1 MTVNVCMMWKDPPL
15 FKTQTEPTAF
25 KIGGVT
31 VGGRLGENPTILIG
45 SIFYHRHKIVED
57 AATGVFDRMRA
68 EALINH
74 QDELADKTGNPC
86 MIDLV
91 CASTAVLP
99 KYLDF
104 VASSTDAP
112 ILMDGITASINM
124 SGLDYA
130 REWGLLDRIVYNSL
144 TLRYEP
150 TELEKIREVGLES
163 AVLLAL
169 NTKDF
174 TGRGRVTAIDGL
186 LLVAK
191 EAGIRMPLIDTC
203 VLDIATLGQACW
215 ALSTL
220 KTKYGLPVGCGPHN
234 ATSSAAKRLKAKY
247 GPQSVKLCT
256 ASANVMTAAVGA
268 DFILYG
274 PIETADA
281 VFPIVGMVD
290 AANGQI
296 IMDTGVTLERS
307 HPRFRILR

>member
-1 MTVNVCMMWKDPPL
+1 L
-15 FKTQTEPTAF
+15 FKTQTEPTNF

-45 SIFYHRHKIVED
+45 SLFYHRHNIVED
-57 AATGVFDRMRA
+57 AATGVFDQMKA
-68 EALINH
+68 EELINH
-74 QDELADKTGNPC
+74 QDELADKTGNSC

-91 CASTAVLP
+91 CASTVALP
-99 KYLDF
+99 EYLDF
-104 VASSTDAP
+104 VTARTDAP
-112 ILMDGITASINM
+112 ILMDGISASINM

-130 REWGLLDRIVYNSL
+130 RECGLLDRIVYNSL
-144 TLRYEP
+144 TPRYEP
-150 TELEKIREVGLES
+150 AELEKIREVGLES

-174 TGRGRVTAIDGL
+174 TGRGRVTAIESL
-186 LLVAK
+186 LPIAK
-191 EAGIRMPLIDTC
+191 EAGINKPLIDTC

-220 KTKYGLPVGCGPHN
+220 KAKYGLPVGCGPHN
-234 ATSSAAKRLKAKY
+234 ATSSATKRLKAKY

-256 ASANVMTAAVGA
+256 ASANAMTTAVGA

-274 PIETADA
+274 PIETADE
-281 VFPIVGMVD
+281 VFPIIGMVD

-296 IMDTGVTLERS
+296 IMDKGVKLEHS
-307 HPRFRILR
+307 HPRYRILR